1 MNRRRRGLA
10 LATVAIA
17 AALCHEPLQTKAQES
32 KAQESVALE
41 LVLAIDSSA
50 SVDER
55 EFKLQVGGIAEAFR
69 HPEVIGA
76 IESLG
81 RQGMAVT
88 LVQWSGPENSG
99 QVLPFAQVHDGRTAK
114 AFGFLVSLTQ
124 RRSTTGTT
132 AMANAVLISANLME
146 ANGFAGDRR
155 VIDVSGDGRNNTPPE
170 LEGVRDAVVERGFTI
185 NGLAILN
192 DDPRLDDY
200 YRKSLIGGKDAF
212 VEVAADYAGFA
223 RAIRQKLIREIYPPL
238 SKNGQEGRRMTRLIE
253 RYWLARAP

>member
-1 MNRRRRGLA
+1 M
-10 LATVAIA
+10 
-17 AALCHEPLQTKAQES
+17 
-32 KAQESVALE
+32 E

-55 EFKLQVGGIAEAFR
+55 EFMLQVGGIAEAFR

-81 RQGMAVT
+81 RLGMAVS
-88 LVQWSGPENSG
+88 LVQWSSPENSG
-99 QVLPFAQVHDGRTAK
+99 QVLPFAHVHDARTAK

-132 AMANAVLISANLME
+132 AMANAVQISADLME
-146 ANGFAGDRR
+146 ANAFTGDRR
-155 VIDVSGDGRNNTPPE
+155 VIDVSGDGRNNTPPDI
-170 LEGVRDAVVERGFTI
+170 EGVRDAVVGRGFTI

-192 DDPRLDDY
+192 DDPRLDAY
-200 YRKSLIGGKDAF
+200 YRASLIGGKDAF
-212 VEVAADYAGFA
+212 VEVAADYDRFA
-223 RAIRQKLIREIYPPL
+223 QAIRQKLIREIYPPL
-238 SKNGQEGRRMTRLIE
+238 TENRKDRRMTRSKD

>member
-1 MNRRRRGLA
+1 MNWRRKGLA
-10 LATVAIA
+10 LATVTIA
-17 AALCHEPLQTKAQES
+17 AAVCHEPLQPKAQEP
-32 KAQESVALE
+32 VALE

-55 EFKLQVGGIAEAFR
+55 EFTLQVGGIAAAFR

-81 RQGMAVT
+81 RQGMAVS

-99 QVLPFAQVHDGRTAK
+99 QVLPFSHVHDGRTAK

-132 AMANAVLISANLME
+132 AMANAVLISADLME

-155 VIDVSGDGRNNTPPE
+155 VIDVSGDGRNNTPPDI
-170 LEGVRDAVVERGFTI
+170 EGVRDEVVKRGFTI

-200 YRKSLIGGKDAF
+200 YRDSLIGGNDAF
-212 VEVAADYAGFA
+212 VEVAADYDGFA
-223 RAIRQKLIREIYPPL
+223 QAIRQKLIREIYPPL
-238 SKNGQEGRRMTRLIE
+238 SENGPGGRRMTRLKD